1 MNDNL
6 IVIRKLLE
14 LQAKGEIEK
23 ELGEIASTP
32 ERRKMWILCTGEL
45 STEQISKKSKT
56 SDRTV
61 QYFVKDGVRAGLLGL
76 KKRGYPKRLIDFI
89 PAGWKET
96 DELER
101 AEQEQQIP
109 PLPQAASQPTLIE
122 GAPSEPTKES

>member
-6 IVIRKLLE
+6 ISIRKLLE

-61 QYFVKDGVRAGLLGL
+61 QYFVKDGIRAGLLGL
-76 KKRGYPKRLIDFI
+76 KKRGYPKRLIDLI
-89 PAGWKET
+89 PASWKEV

-109 PLPQAASQPTLIE
+109 PQLPAASQPTLME
-122 GAPSEPTKES
+122 GGTK